1 MQTFIRWFNAF
12 TKFKELLLLA
22 DITNIDSTSRQR
34 EMAPVA
40 IVVPVKNGNYIPDSF
55 LTFVF
60 IMTWALA
67 QIESF
72 RQKKA
77 VTEQTVH
84 PNKNDKM
91 QTNPLFVSTQNQN

>member
-1 MQTFIRWFNAF
+1 
-12 TKFKELLLLA
+12 
-22 DITNIDSTSRQR
+22 
-34 EMAPVA
+34 MAPVA

-91 QTNPLFVSTQNQN
+91 QTNPLFVSTQNQNAVRKINIIAKTDIYIVALRYSDIKLSLILSTIL